1 MPALPD
7 IAAAPDAVASAGSG
21 EGTASPLPAAILD
34 AARAILLDDGYRALS
49 MRRLAQRIG
58 YSPTT
63 LYLHYAGKDDILH
76 ALIDEGF
83 ERLNAALDAADDAVG
98 GDGAASPLARL
109 DARARAYVD
118 FGRDNPERYEVMF
131 LVHPRHMERYPA
143 ALYRRA
149 RRSLDGFAGLLR
161 EAGRAGLLAVAD
173 ADLAASAVWAQLHG
187 LVALV
192 LTRRLDVRH
201 APDALADAVVSGI
214 VRGLPR
220 PAAS

>member
-1 MPALPD
+1 MS
-7 IAAAPDAVASAGSG
+7 APVG
-21 EGTASPLPAAILD
+21 SPLPAAILD
-34 AARAILLDDGYRALS
+34 AARAILLDEGYRALS

-83 ERLNAALDAADDAVG
+83 ERLNATVDAAEAGVDA
-98 GDGAASPLARL
+98 DAPLAVL
-109 DARARAYVD
+109 EALARAYVA
-118 FGRDNPERYEVMF
+118 FGRANPERYEVMF

-149 RRSLDGFAGLLR
+149 RRSLDRFADVLADAHRQGLLD
-161 EAGRAGLLAVAD
+161 VPD
-173 ADLAASAVWAQLHG
+173 AALAASAVWAQLHG

-201 APDALADAVVSGI
+201 APDALADAVVSSL

-220 PAAS
+220 PAP